1 MKIPFFKGP
10 IPTGFPSPAA
20 DYQEKRI
27 DLTEELIQHPD
38 ATFIVESDGY
48 SMVNAFIPPK
58 AKLLVDRSLV
68 AKNGDIV
75 VAAINGEFTVKYFI
89 KNEYKCFLVPANPK
103 YKDIEI
109 TPDMNVVI
117 WGVVT
122 YIITNPKDIKRI

>member
-27 DLTEELIQHPD
+27 DLNEELIQHPD

-75 VAAINGEFTVKYFI
+75 VAAINGEFTIKYFI

-103 YKDIEI
+103 
-109 TPDMNVVI
+109 
-117 WGVVT
+117 
-122 YIITNPKDIKRI
+122 